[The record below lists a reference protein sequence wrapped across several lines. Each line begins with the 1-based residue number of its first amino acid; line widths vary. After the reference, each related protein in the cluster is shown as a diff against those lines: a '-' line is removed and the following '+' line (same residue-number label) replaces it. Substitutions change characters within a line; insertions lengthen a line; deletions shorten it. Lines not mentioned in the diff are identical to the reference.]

1 VDSDRTSTNYIIA
14 KLLLNSLYGR
24 MGMSPYKEQHVIVSN
39 KEALNLIS
47 KFEVSNVIDFKNGK
61 ELVSFFD
68 HSSNDNLNI
77 SVAISLA
84 VTAMARVHMSQF
96 KTMKDITLYYSD
108 TDSIDIDKPLPDE
121 FIGSRLG
128 LMKLEHIF
136 DEAVFL
142 APKVYGGRTSTYEY
156 VKVKG
161 LKNPITFEE
170 LKPLLVKDSRIV
182 INQEK

>member
-1 VDSDRTSTNYIIA
+1 
-14 KLLLNSLYGR
+14 
-24 MGMSPYKEQHVIVSN
+24 MGMSPYKEQHEIVSN
-39 KEALNLIS
+39 KEALKLIS
-47 KFEVSNVIDFKNGK
+47 NFEVSNVIDFKNGK

-68 HSSNDNLNI
+68 PSGNDKLNI

-108 TDSIDIDKPLPDE
+108 TDSIDIDKPLPNQ
-121 FIGSRLG
+121 FIGAGLG
-128 LMKLEHIF
+128 LMKIEHNF
-136 DEAVFL
+136 DEALFI

-161 LKNPITFEE
+161 LKNPVTFDE
-170 LKPLLVKDSRIV
+170 LKTLLVKDSRIEFH
-182 INQEK
+182 QEK